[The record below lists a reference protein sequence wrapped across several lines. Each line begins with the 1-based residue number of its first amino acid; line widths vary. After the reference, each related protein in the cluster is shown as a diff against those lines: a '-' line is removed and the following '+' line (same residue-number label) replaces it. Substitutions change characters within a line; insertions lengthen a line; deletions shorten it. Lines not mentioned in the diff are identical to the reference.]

1 MNLWHGGMAQ
11 LAVVGHSARPE
22 SRRCAT
28 MSHKEKWRDFGNSLT
43 TRHLASECAIGTG
56 CATEAVSQD
65 AMKGWTT
72 MDTDTDKIV
81 ETEKADKIAKHELT
95 VSPAARIIES
105 DVGYEIRLDMPGA
118 IEKTVEIGIDDG
130 VLSIDAVREEDSV
143 EGGRLIREEFPMA
156 DYHADYEI
164 PDRVDVEAIKAR
176 LANGILTIVLPKR
189 AEARS
194 RKIVLGA

>member
-1 MNLWHGGMAQ
+1 
-11 LAVVGHSARPE
+11 
-22 SRRCAT
+22 
-28 MSHKEKWRDFGNSLT
+28 
-43 TRHLASECAIGTG
+43 
-56 CATEAVSQD
+56 
-65 AMKGWTT
+65 

-81 ETEKADKIAKHELT
+81 ETEKTDKAAKHELT
-95 VSPAARIIES
+95 VSPMARIMES

-164 PDRVDVEAIKAR
+164 PDRVDVEAIKAK
-176 LANGILTIVLPKR
+176 LSNGVLTIDLPKR